1 MSVVAQR
8 GLAVVAIAVVAVLAY
23 GTGARGAAESVRNPD
38 TLIILTYGD
47 PQSLDPAYAYDTA
60 SEGVIWP
67 GIYETLITYD
77 GSVLSRYVPRLA
89 TTVPTLQNGLI
100 SKDGLTYTFPIR
112 QGVHF
117 HDGTVMTPEDVRYS
131 MLRFML
137 QDRDG
142 GPSWLLLTPLLGT
155 DSTRTKGAVT
165 VQYAD
170 AAKAVTVEGQDVVFH
185 LKHPYAAFLSI
196 LAAWSFVLPEKWAAA
211 HGDWDGTA
219 ATWTKYN
226 NPKLQ
231 DRYEFD
237 HTNGTGPFMLQTW
250 DRQAKEVILVRN
262 DHYWRAPAK
271 LARVVIRTVTEFPA
285 RQLQLQRGDADA
297 IAVDRPDQS
306 KVMGMAGVTVQDG
319 FPTLLLQAFHFNQ
332 KIDAAGNPDV
342 GSGKL
347 DGNGI
352 PPDFFSDVHVRRG
365 FAYAFDYGTFI
376 RDGYR
381 GKALQPNGPI
391 IQGLLGYDPTLP
403 KYTFDKPK
411 AVAEFKAAWDGKV
424 WDTGFAVTLLYN
436 AGNTARQIAADI
448 LKDSVNSLNPK
459 FRVATRSVQW
469 STFLQLAAQHK
480 STMYATAWS
489 ADFPDPDDFAQPFL
503 ASNGAYPR
511 RNGYRDPQV
520 DQLVQEGS
528 ITADPLRRAAVYR
541 KLTRMAYQDAPAIF
555 EAQPTAFVV
564 MRTWVR
570 GWYYNAVLP
579 PIANVGFDF
588 YTMRKE

>member
-1 MSVVAQR
+1 MRRRIVAIVVAAAVGMALVGVTR
-8 GLAVVAIAVVAVLAY
+8 GF
-23 GTGARGAAESVRNPD
+23 GASGPITNPD
-38 TLIILTYGD
+38 TLVMLTYVD
-47 PQSLDPAYAYDTA
+47 PVSLDPAYAYDTA
-60 SEGVIWP
+60 SDGIIWP

-89 TTVPTLQNGLI
+89 TTVPTLENGLI

-112 QGVHF
+112 RGVHF

-142 GPSWLLLTPLLGT
+142 GPSWLLLTPLLGA
-155 DSTRTKGAVT
+155 DSTRAKDTMAVT
-165 VQYAD
+165 YED
-170 AAKAVTVEGQDVVFH
+170 AAKAVTVAGQNVVFH

-196 LAAWSFVLPEKWAAA
+196 VAAWSFVLPEKWAVA

-226 NPKLQ
+226 NPKLA

-250 DRQAKEVILVRN
+250 DRQDKEVILVRN
-262 DHYWRAPAK
+262 DHYWRTPAK
-271 LARVVIRTVTEFPA
+271 LARVVIRSVTDFSA
-285 RQLQLQRGDADA
+285 RRLELQRGDADV
-297 IAVDRPDQS
+297 IAVDRPDQP
-306 KVMGMAGVTVQDG
+306 KVTGMAGVTVQDG

-347 DGNGI
+347 DGSGI
-352 PPDFFSDVHVRRG
+352 PPDFFSDIHVRRA
-365 FAYAFDYGTFI
+365 FAYAFDYGTFL
-376 RDGYR
+376 RDAYR

-403 KYTFDKPK
+403 KYTFDKQK
-411 AVAEFKAAWDGKV
+411 AAAEFKAAWGGKV
-424 WDTGFAVTLLYN
+424 WDTGVTLTVLYN
-436 AGNTARQIAADI
+436 AGNTARQIAAEI
-448 LKDSVNSLNPK
+448 LQDSVNSLNPK
-459 FRVATRSVQW
+459 FHLAARGVQW

-480 STMYATAWS
+480 SPMYATAWS
-489 ADFPDPDDFAQPFL
+489 ADYPDPDDFAEPFL

-511 RNGYRDPQV
+511 RNGYKDPHV

-528 ITADPLRRAAVYR
+528 VTADPLRRATVYR
-541 KLTRMAYQDAPAIF
+541 QLTRMAYQDAPAIF